1 MEAALALEKNLN
13 QALLELHALGSA
25 HKDPHLCDFLENHFL
40 DEEDS
45 VAIEDVVVTF
55 TLEEWALLD
64 SSQKKLYRDVMRQTF
79 KNLASIGKKWDDHD
93 IEELYKNQGRKLRNH
108 MAERLCETK
117 EGSQCEDNSNLISEM
132 TLNKKT
138 TAVKPHECSTCGKVF
153 MHHSPLDRHI
163 RCHTGHKPYEC
174 DKYREKPYTFRTCG
188 KTSYRHFFYKRVEK
202 SYKCKECGESF
213 RHPQFVHKHEQIHTG
228 EKWYQCKQC
237 GKIFRYLQGFQKH
250 KKIHTGEKPYEC
262 KQCGKAF
269 NCSSSYQS
277 HEKTHTGEKPYKC
290 KECGKAFSY
299 HSSFLLHE
307 RIHTGEKHY
316 TCKECGRGFH
326 RYGTL
331 KRHMRLHTG
340 KELYECKQCGKAFRY
355 FVWFEKHERS
365 HT

>member
-1 MEAALALEKNLN
+1 MP
-13 QALLELHALGSA
+13 SA
-25 HKDPHLCDFLENHFL
+25 PVVGFVGRTQGDPGHPEM
-40 DEEDS
+40 DS
-45 VAIEDVVVTF
+45 VAIEDVIVTF

-108 MAERLCETK
+108 TAERLCEAK
-117 EGSQCEDNSNLISEM
+117 EGSQREDNSNLISEM

-138 TAVKPHECSTCGKVF
+138 PAVKPHACSTCGKVF
-153 MHHSPLDRHI
+153 RHRSPLDRHI
-163 RCHTGHKPYEC
+163 RRHTGHKPSEY

-213 RHPQFVHKHEQIHTG
+213 RHPQFAHKHEQIHTG

-237 GKIFRYLQGFQKH
+237 GKIFKYFQGFQKH
-250 KKIHTGEKPYEC
+250 KTTHTGEKPYEC

-269 NCSSSYQS
+269 NCSSSYQN
-277 HEKTHTGEKPYKC
+277 HEKTHTGEKPYEC

-307 RIHTGEKHY
+307 RVHTGEKRY
-316 TCKECGRGFH
+316 SCKECGRGFR

-340 KELYECKQCGKAFRY
+340 KELYEC
-355 FVWFEKHERS
+355 
-365 HT
+365 T